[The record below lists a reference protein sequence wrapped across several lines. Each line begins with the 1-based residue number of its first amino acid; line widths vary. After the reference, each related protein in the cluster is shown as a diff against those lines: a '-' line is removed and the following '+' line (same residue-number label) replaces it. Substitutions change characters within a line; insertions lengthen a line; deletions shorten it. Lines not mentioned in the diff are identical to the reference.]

1 MRILLDTNV
10 WLAILTSDGQC
21 RRGWRAARGGCQV
34 FASPQV
40 LGELEAKLR
49 LKFGFSARHARLL
62 THFVQRQ
69 TTPVEPAL
77 PLPTVCRD
85 GADNGILAA
94 ALAGRCE
101 LLVTGDQDL
110 LVLKDFQG
118 MHLVTPA
125 EFANTVMGK

>member
-10 WLAILTSDGQC
+10 WLAILTTDGQC
-21 RRGWRAARGGCQV
+21 RRGWRAARSGSQV

-40 LGELEAKLR
+40 LGELEDKLR

-62 THFVQRQ
+62 THFVRRQ
-69 TTPVEPAL
+69 STLVEPAL

-110 LVLKDFQG
+110 LVLEEFQG
-118 MHLVTPA
+118 MHIVTPA
-125 EFANTVMGK
+125 EFAKRVMVG